1 MANGG
6 LQTVGFF
13 LGYIGLV
20 LNLCCLLL
28 PFWKMD
34 DISMETV
41 VSQRKYAGLWL
52 QCDYLMSTGG
62 VYQCKRYQRFFV
74 ALPMYLQGSRGFTI
88 VSVVLGVLSVFT
100 GIVGLECTRIAEE
113 TEGTKRTMGVV
124 SGVCNV
130 LAGIGMIISTCWFA
144 AQVFMEFQNDG
155 GLITQMQNSLQPQW
169 VYGWCLW
176 IGWGSAVITL
186 GAGVLMLAGSL
197 GDEVDDDDRQSMGF
211 QMGNARLLNKPQNN
225 YV

>member
-74 ALPMYLQGSRGFTI
+74 ALPTYLQGSRGFSI
-88 VSVVLGVLSVFT
+88 VAVVLGVLSLVT

-124 SGVCNV
+124 SGVCNA
-130 LAGIGMIISTCWFA
+130 LAGISFLIATCWFA
-144 AQVFMEFQNDG
+144 TQVFMEFQDIGDFN
-155 GLITQMQNSLQPQW
+155 QNSLQPQW

-176 IGWGSAVITL
+176 IGWGSSVITL

-197 GDEVDDDDRQSMGF
+197 GDDVDDDDRQSIGF